1 MCVSFATHVEQ
12 LGSGGPE
19 GRCRA
24 ASTLAQAQTFYR
36 YDTWGTRERY
46 FINHHCSHRLNYGIF
61 TNTDDNK
68 RENKKNFLHLID
80 MAKNKTVLQTL
91 GFT

>member
-1 MCVSFATHVEQ
+1 MVVIDPFFVWM
-12 LGSGGPE
+12 
-19 GRCRA
+19 RVR
-24 ASTLAQAQTFYR
+24 YR
-36 YDTWGTRERY
+36 VRY
-46 FINHHCSHRLNYGIF
+46 FIKHHCSHRLNYGIF

-68 RENKKNFLHLID
+68 RENKKNYLHLID

>member
-1 MCVSFATHVEQ
+1 MFFFNLLTAMSDQNRE
-12 LGSGGPE
+12 
-19 GRCRA
+19 R
-24 ASTLAQAQTFYR
+24 
-36 YDTWGTRERY
+36 DKERY
-46 FINHHCSHRLNYGIF
+46 FINHHCSYRLNYGIF